1 MTGRIAAQSDE
12 SALWTL
18 EAGAHIHLVGI
29 GGIGLSAIARILL
42 QRGYV
47 VSGSDMRLSPITRE
61 LVSLGA
67 TVHEGHRGTNMDDA
81 DAVVVSSAIRDN
93 NPEVVAAEDRGIP
106 VLKRGQALAWLMK
119 GRYGIAVAGTHGKT
133 TVSAMIGLI
142 LSNADLDPTMIV
154 GGIVPELGTNA
165 REGKGRYFVVEA
177 DEYDRT
183 FLQLSPQAAVVTSIE
198 MDHPDCYADLQDMSK
213 AFSEFLARVPP
224 DGFVIACGDDPQVR
238 KVVEALVPSRASS
251 YGLGPDVHWRAV
263 DLQQNALGGT
273 DFRVMAGHEQMG
285 WFQLSIPGSHNVS
298 NALAAMGIAHHL
310 GLDPA
315 FTRDTLRDFQ
325 GVVRRFEVKG
335 ECRGITV
342 IDDYAHHP
350 SEIKATLA
358 GARRRYVGRRLW
370 VVFQPHTYSRT
381 KTLLAEFASAFD
393 DADRVIVTEIYAA
406 RENDTLGIESGALV
420 QMMSHP
426 GVLHI
431 ADQREATSWV
441 GEQLTAGDVVI
452 TMGAG
457 DVWKVG
463 EELLALL
470 AREDTQGAE
479 QTGST

>member
-1 MTGRIAAQSDE
+1 MTGRIAALGDG
-12 SALWTL
+12 SALGGL
-18 EAGAHIHLVGI
+18 QAGAHVHLVGI

-61 LVSLGA
+61 LVRLGA
-67 TVHEGHRGTNMDDA
+67 TVHEGHKGKNIDDA
-81 DAVVVSSAIRDN
+81 VAVIVSSAIRDN
-93 NPEVVAAEDRGIP
+93 NPEVVAARERRIP

-119 GRYGIAVAGTHGKT
+119 DRYGIAVAGTHGKT

-142 LSNADLDPTMIV
+142 LTNADLDPTMIV
-154 GGIVPELGTNA
+154 GGIVPELGANA
-165 REGKGRYFVVEA
+165 REGRGPYFVVEA

-183 FLQLSPQAAVVTSIE
+183 FLELSPQAAVVTSIE
-198 MDHPDCYADLQDMSK
+198 MDHPDCYSDVQDMSK
-213 AFSEFLARVPP
+213 AFSEFLARVPS
-224 DGFVIACGDDPQVR
+224 DGFVMACGDDPQV
-238 KVVEALVPSRASS
+238 KMVVESLVPGKAST

-273 DFRVMAGHEQMG
+273 DFRVMAGGEQMG

-298 NALAAMGIAHHL
+298 NALAATGIAHHL
-310 GLDPA
+310 EVDPA
-315 FTRDTLRDFQ
+315 FTRDTLRDFR
-325 GVVRRFEVKG
+325 GVARRFEIKG
-335 ECRGITV
+335 ECRGVTV
-342 IDDYAHHP
+342 VDDYAHHP
-350 SEIKATLA
+350 SEIRATLA
-358 GARRRYVGRRLW
+358 GARRRYAGRRIW
-370 VVFQPHTYSRT
+370 VIFQPHTYSRT
-381 KTLLAEFASAFD
+381 KTLLTEFASAFD

-420 QMMSHP
+420 QLMSHP
-426 GVLHI
+426 GAMHI

-457 DVWKVG
+457 DVWKAG

-470 AREDTQGAE
+470 AREDTQSAR
-479 QTGST
+479 QTGSP

>member
-1 MTGRIAAQSDE
+1 MTGRITAFSDE
-12 SALWTL
+12 SALEAL
-18 EAGAHIHLVGI
+18 QAGAHAHLVGI
-29 GGIGLSAIARILL
+29 GGIGLSAIARVLL

-67 TVHEGHRGTNMDDA
+67 TVHEGHRAKNIDDA
-81 DAVVVSSAIRDN
+81 DAVIVSSAIRDN
-93 NPEVVAAEDRGIP
+93 NPEVVAAQGRHIP
-106 VLKRGQALAWLMK
+106 VLKRGQTLAWLMK
-119 GRYGIAVAGTHGKT
+119 NRYGIAVAGTHGKT

-142 LSNADLDPTMIV
+142 LTNADLDPTMIV
-154 GGIVPELGTNA
+154 GGIVPELGANA

-183 FLQLSPQAAVVTSIE
+183 FLELSPQAAVVTSIE
-198 MDHPDCYADLQDMSK
+198 MDHPDCYADVEDMSK
-213 AFSEFLARVPP
+213 AFSQFLARVPS
-224 DGFVIACGDDPQVR
+224 DGFVMACGDDPQVKR
-238 KVVEALVPSRASS
+238 VVESLVPGKAST

-273 DFRVMAGHEQMG
+273 DFRVMAGREQMG

-310 GLDPA
+310 EVDQA
-315 FTRDTLRDFQ
+315 FTRDTLRDFR
-325 GVVRRFEVKG
+325 GVARRFEVKG
-335 ECRGITV
+335 ECSGVTL

-350 SEIKATLA
+350 SEIRATLA
-358 GARRRYVGRRLW
+358 GARRRYAGRRIW
-370 VVFQPHTYSRT
+370 VIFQPHTYSRT

-393 DADRVIVTEIYAA
+393 DADRVIVTEIYGA

-420 QMMSHP
+420 QLMSHP
-426 GVLHI
+426 GAVHI

-441 GEQLTAGDVVI
+441 ADRVTAGDIVI

-457 DVWKVG
+457 DIWKAG
-463 EELLALL
+463 EQLLALL
-470 AREDTQGAE
+470 AREDAQSAQ
-479 QTGST
+479 QTGSP